1 VAKRLVVCCDGTWN
15 RPDQLAG
22 GVAAPTN
29 VTKVALAVAREDSE
43 GIAQLLHYE
52 PGVGTRRLERVRG
65 GAFGAGLSRNVRSCY
80 RFLVENY
87 EPGDE
92 LYFFGFSRGAFT
104 ARSTAGLVRNSG
116 ILRAEHVDRVKGAYS
131 LYRARG
137 RRSHPRG
144 IEAQIFRRM
153 YSHPDPEIHFVGVWD
168 TVGALGIPIDGVRMP
183 WIAKRWS
190 FHDTTLSSH
199 VHFAFQALAIDE
211 QRGPFRPTLW
221 EQQKDAA
228 GQTLEQLWFAGVHS
242 DVGGGYSDPG
252 LAEIPLLWM
261 IERAREC
268 GLAFEPDHFILAT
281 DGIDPEQRHLGAQI
295 DPDALGA
302 MHESRKD
309 FYRALAAYVR
319 PLVADRSSVASSAV
333 QRRDD
338 RADYQPP
345 NLAEYLSAGEPV
357 TPVGP
362 LSAEL
367 HGDGDPAAPG
377 AHPAGVAAAEES
389 LGAKADVR

>member
-1 VAKRLVVCCDGTWN
+1 M
-15 RPDQLAG
+15 
-22 GVAAPTN
+22 
-29 VTKVALAVAREDSE
+29 
-43 GIAQLLHYE
+43 
-52 PGVGTRRLERVRG
+52 
-65 GAFGAGLSRNVRSCY
+65 RSGY

-116 ILRAEHVDRVKGAYS
+116 ILRAAHVDRIKDAYA

-144 IEAQIFRRM
+144 IEAQIFRQM

-168 TVGALGIPIDGVRMP
+168 TVGALGHPDRRRAHAVDR
-183 WIAKRWS
+183 KRWS

-199 VHFAFQALAIDE
+199 VRFAFQALAIDE

-221 EQQKDAA
+221 EQQEGAT

-261 IERAREC
+261 VERAREC
-268 GLAFEPDHFILAT
+268 GLAFD
-281 DGIDPEQRHLGAQI
+281 
-295 DPDALGA
+295 
-302 MHESRKD
+302 
-309 FYRALAAYVR
+309 VR
-319 PLVADRSSVASSAV
+319 PLP
-333 QRRDD
+333 RRDRRHRPGAAPPRRTD
-338 RADYQPP
+338 RARRAGGDARVAQGLLPRAP
-345 NLAEYLSAGEPV
+345 RIRAPARRRSVRSGVERRPAARLVHRPQRVGGDLLAEMATLRSMPSAG
-357 TPVGP
+357 G
-362 LSAEL
+362 
-367 HGDGDPAAPG
+367 
-377 AHPAGVAAAEES
+377 
-389 LGAKADVR
+389 

>member
-1 VAKRLVVCCDGTWN
+1 MAKRLVVCCDGTWN

-29 VTKVALAVAREDSE
+29 VTKVALAVAREDSD

-65 GAFGAGLSRNVRSCY
+65 GAFGVGLSRNVRSCY

-116 ILRAEHVDRVKGAYS
+116 ILRAAHVDRVKDAYS

-183 WIAKRWS
+183 WVAQRWS

-221 EQQKDAA
+221 EQQKDAT

-242 DVGGGYSDPG
+242 DVGGGYSDPA

-261 IERAREC
+261 VERAREC
-268 GLAFEPDHFILAT
+268 GLAFESDHFMLAGH
-281 DGIDPEQRHLGAQI
+281 DIDAEQRHLGAQI
-295 DPDALGA
+295 APDALGA
-302 MHESRKD
+302 MHQSRKG
-309 FYRALAAYVR
+309 FYRALRAYQR
-319 PLVADRSSVASSAV
+319 PLAADRSAVASSAIR
-333 QRRDD
+333 RRDD
-338 RADYQPP
+338 RADYRPP
-345 NLAEYLSAGEPV
+345 GLAAYLRDGGHV
-357 TPVGP
+357 TPVAP
-362 LSAEL
+362 LPAETHR
-367 HGDGDPAAPG
+367 HGDLAQ
-377 AHPAGVAAAEES
+377 V
-389 LGAKADVR
+389 